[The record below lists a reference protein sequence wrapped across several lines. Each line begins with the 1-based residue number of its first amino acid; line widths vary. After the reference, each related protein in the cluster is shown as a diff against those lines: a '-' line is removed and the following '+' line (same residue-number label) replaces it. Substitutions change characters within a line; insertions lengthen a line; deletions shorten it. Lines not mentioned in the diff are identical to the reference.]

1 VEAGKEKVVRHM
13 RETGTDAKSLD
24 RINRLVEA
32 RADMIRLSLQACVH
46 CSLCAESCFKFR
58 QSGGDPTYTPSYKAI
73 NSIGRIW
80 RKKGRLSDAEYE
92 RIRELV
98 WDKCVLCMRCYC
110 PIGVS
115 IPSLIAAARGA
126 CREKGVQRWY
136 TTRRNA

>member
-1 VEAGKEKVVRHM
+1 MSDMGM
-13 RETGTDAKSLD
+13 DAKTLG
-24 RINRLVEA
+24 RIQRVIEGKKG
-32 RADMIRLSLQACVH
+32 MIQLSLQACVH
-46 CSLCAESCFKFR
+46 CALCAESCFMFQ

-80 RKKGRLSDAEYE
+80 KKKGRLTDAEFE

-110 PIGVS
+110 PIGISV
-115 IPSLIAAARGA
+115 PSLIAAARCA
-126 CREKGVQRWY
+126 CRERGVQRWH